1 MKRIATIFTALALA
15 GGMLLRPAPTHAQ
28 GVREEWVA
36 RYNESG
42 NGLDYAR
49 DMALD
54 HAGNVY
60 VTGYSEIWAFGTGY
74 ATIKYDT
81 AGNELWEARYHGP
94 RHMNFARAIAID
106 ASDNVYVTGSSMGAG
121 TSFDYA
127 TVKYDAAGNELWV
140 ARYDGPG
147 SDWDVALALA
157 LDESG
162 NVYVTGG
169 SYGAGPSNDYATIK
183 YDGDGKEVWVARYNG
198 PGNGSDF
205 TNAIALDASG
215 NVYITGSSWGG
226 DTRYDYATI
235 KYDPAGNEL
244 WAARH
249 NGPGNDVDQ
258 ARSLAVDIFG
268 NVYVTGWSSG
278 VGTFEDYATIKYDPA
293 GNQLWLA
300 RYNGPANSEDLAIAL
315 AVDATGDVYV
325 TGSSCGNRTFSD
337 YATIKYNRVGE
348 QVWLARYN
356 GPGNKWDGAGI
367 LALDASGDVYVTG
380 SSWGGDNYWDY
391 ATIKYDPAG
400 NELWLARYNGPQM
413 GGDRVSGM
421 VLDASG
427 DVYVTGTSWGGATR
441 LDYAT
446 IKYSQPIL
454 GDLNCDGVIDA
465 LDIEPFLVA
474 LFEPESYGGQ
484 YPDCDINLADINGDG
499 SKKSWPASRSATRT
513 RSWPATAR

>member
-15 GGMLLRPAPTHAQ
+15 GGMLLPPAPTHAQ

-49 DMALD
+49 AMALD
-54 HAGNVY
+54 QAGNVY

-74 ATIKYDT
+74 TTIKYDA

-94 RHMNFARAIAID
+94 RHMNLARAIAID
-106 ASDNVYVTGSSMGAG
+106 ASDNVYVTGRSMGAG

-157 LDESG
+157 LDDSG

-169 SYGAGPSNDYATIK
+169 SYGNGTSSDYATIK
-183 YDGDGKEVWVARYNG
+183 YDGDGNEVWVARYNG
-198 PGNGSDF
+198 PGRFSDF
-205 TNAIALDASG
+205 PNAIALDASG
-215 NVYITGSSWGG
+215 NVYVTGSSYTV

-235 KYDPAGNEL
+235 KYDGDGNEL
-244 WAARH
+244 WVARH
-249 NGPGNDVDQ
+249 NGPGNEHDF
-258 ARSLAVDIFG
+258 AKAIAVDTFG
-268 NVYVTGWSSG
+268 NVYVTGSSYA
-278 VGTFEDYATIKYDPA
+278 VGTSADYATIKYNPA
-293 GNQLWLA
+293 GNELWVA
-300 RYNGPANSEDLAIAL
+300 RYNGPANRDDSAIAL
-315 AVDATGDVYV
+315 AVDASGDVYV
-325 TGSSCGNRTFSD
+325 TGSSWGNGTWND
-337 YATIKYNRVGE
+337 YATIKYDRVGE

-356 GPGNKWDGAGI
+356 GPGNKWDWART

-380 SSWGGDNYWDY
+380 TSWGVGTYEDY

-400 NELWLARYNGPQM
+400 NELWVARYNGPQM
-413 GGDRVSGM
+413 GGDRVSAM
-421 VLDASG
+421 ALDASG
-427 DVYVTGTSWGGATR
+427 HVYVTGSSSGGATR
-441 LDYAT
+441 VDYAT

-454 GDLNCDGVIDA
+454 GDLNCDGVLDA
-465 LDIEPFLVA
+465 FDIEPFVLA
-474 LFEPESYGGQ
+474 LFDPLEYAIQ

-499 SKKSWPASRSATRT
+499 SIDAFDIEPFLDLLF
-513 RSWPATAR
+513 P